1 MDSGDIITIIVMA
14 LLVLMSSY
22 FSATETAFSSLN
34 KTRLKTLSEKGNKRA
49 ASTLALSEK
58 YDRLL
63 STVLIGNNIVN
74 ILLASMATVFFI
86 RVMRGNVQT
95 GTTVATVVVTVVV
108 LIFGEISPKSL
119 AKESPE
125 NFAMFSTPIIRF
137 FIVILFPLTF
147 LFSLWQKMLTKV
159 FKIKGDRK
167 MTPDELL
174 VLVDEVEEGGA
185 IDADESELLRSA
197 IEFNDQ
203 EAEDIL
209 TPRVDIE
216 GVSADSTKE
225 EIAQVF
231 TDTGFSRLPVY
242 KDSIDNIIGIV
253 HQKDFYDGPKITD
266 KSLEEI
272 MQEPVFVTPSM
283 KISDLLNKLQQEKS
297 HIAVVTDEYGGTLGI
312 VTMEDILEELV
323 GEIWDEH
330 DEVIEE
336 FTKLDDGS
344 YKIICSADLDE
355 MFELFEIEGESD
367 SNTVSG
373 WVMDELGKIPAEGDQ
388 FDYENL
394 HVTVT
399 ETDNNRVI
407 AINVR
412 IKPEE
417 GETDGDEEKGKD
429 KEKDKDKDEK
439 EEKE

>member
-34 KTRLKTLSEKGNKRA
+34 KTRLKALAEKGNKRA

-63 STVLIGNNIVN
+63 STILIGNNVVN
-74 ILLASMATVFFI
+74 IALTAIATVFFI
-86 RVMRGNVQT
+86 RVLGGNEKT
-95 GTTVATVVVTVVV
+95 GTTVATVVVTVAV

-167 MTPDELL
+167 MTSDELL
-174 VLVDEVEEGGA
+174 VLVDEVEEGGV
-185 IDADESELLRSA
+185 IDADESELIRSA

-242 KDSIDNIIGIV
+242 RDSIDNIVGIV

-272 MQEPVFVTPSM
+272 MQTPVFVTPSM
-283 KISDLLNKLQQEKS
+283 KISDLLSKLQQEKS

-373 WVMDELGKIPAEGDQ
+373 WVMDELGKIPDEGDE

-399 ETDNNRVI
+399 ETDNQRVI

-412 IKPEE
+412 VVPEE
-417 GETDGDEEKGKD
+417 SEDEDG
-429 KEKDKDKDEK
+429 DEK